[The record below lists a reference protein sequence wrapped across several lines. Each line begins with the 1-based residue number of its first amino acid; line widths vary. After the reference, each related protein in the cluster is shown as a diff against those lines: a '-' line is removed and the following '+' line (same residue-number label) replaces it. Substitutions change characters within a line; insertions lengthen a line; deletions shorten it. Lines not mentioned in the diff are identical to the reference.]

1 MSISAVAAPNP
12 LRPPQ
17 PIETKP
23 PEVKAADDSRAALP
37 VAPAPLPPGQ
47 GMRINQLV

>member
-1 MSISAVAAPNP
+1 MRISAVAAPNP

-17 PIETKP
+17 PIEPKP
-23 PEVKAADDSRAALP
+23 PEAKAADDARAPQP
-37 VAPAPLPPGQ
+37 VVPAPLPPGQ